1 MEINANDIVVI
12 PEHITVPKDFPH
24 DFHKMKFLLTPSIVS
39 SHRGFNMNTQT
50 LEPSSNTKSKGV
62 VQTLFELLGLKKD
75 IDVGKDIFFRHVRI
89 MNPETGEY
97 YHNRGATILVDLR
110 AAEGRFLF
118 SLAVCNYKD
127 NFNKLIAHR
136 VCKERLESGQVFEI
150 INYDPSLSVL
160 QNIYLAV
167 GVMEDEYPLTD
178 LNWQDIL
185 PELYG
190 TYTGEQRESLST
202 LRRLIRNK
210 AQEN

>member
-1 MEINANDIVVI
+1 MELNKNDIIVVPDNI
-12 PEHITVPKDFPH
+12 NVPKDFPH
-24 DFHKMKFLLTPSIVS
+24 DFHKMKFLLTPSVVS
-39 SHRGFNMNTQT
+39 SKGYGMNTQT
-50 LEPSSNTKSKGV
+50 LGTPTGVKEKGI
-62 VQTLFELLGLKKD
+62 VQTLFELLGLKNNP
-75 IDVGKDIFFRHVRI
+75 DVGEDIFFRHVRI
-89 MNPETGEY
+89 INPITGEF

-110 AAEGRFLF
+110 AGEGRFLF

-136 VCKERLESGQVFEI
+136 VCKERLENGEVFEV

-190 TYTGEQRESLST
+190 TYTQEQRESLCT
-202 LRRLIRNK
+202 LRKLIKNK
-210 AQEN
+210 A